1 MQWICMYREINI
13 FLAIPNLQNKFSVL
27 PTQED
32 TLVQDVCSTGN
43 HANDYKK
50 DHIQCIWT
58 VEDWWI
64 HDWSSHLLWL
74 IFAVI
79 HKT

>member
-1 MQWICMYREINI
+1 MYREINI

-50 DHIQCIWT
+50 DHIQCI
-58 VEDWWI
+58 
-64 HDWSSHLLWL
+64 
-74 IFAVI
+74 
-79 HKT
+79 